1 MNRSALAR
9 AAAAAAATVAMLSA
23 ASAAPPRNVLAE
35 ERALLPNWCNAVQ
48 GWLDRP
54 GAQEEYKRLVAGYGK
69 GWTHMHHYCW
79 ALVDLARLDRQ
90 AVRGSGTRGS
100 LSAAIGNIDY
110 VLRNTEPGFPPRADI
125 LTRKARALARHGS
138 AQRAAD
144 TASQL
149 IAEWPQHADGYVI
162 LADLLL
168 KSGQREQAKQVL
180 ATGSEAVTDKERFEK
195 LKGTLRLD

>member
-1 MNRSALAR
+1 MSRSALAR
-9 AAAAAAATVAMLSA
+9 SVTAAAAMVAMLSTV
-23 ASAAPPRNVLAE
+23 SAAQPRNVQPE

-54 GAQEEYKRLVAGYGK
+54 GAHEEYRRLVAGYGR

-90 AVRGSGTRGS
+90 AGRRSGPRGS

-125 LTRKARALARHGS
+125 LTRKARALARHGNAQS
-138 AQRAAD
+138 AAE
-144 TASQL
+144 TANQL
-149 IAEWPQHADGYVI
+149 IAEWPEHADGYVI
-162 LADLLL
+162 LAGLLV
-168 KSGQREQAKQVL
+168 KSGQREQAMQVL
-180 ATGSEAVTDKERFEK
+180 AKGSETVTDKERFER
-195 LKGTLRLD
+195 LKATLRLE

>member
-9 AAAAAAATVAMLSA
+9 TAAAAVATLAMLSV
-23 ASAAPPRNVLAE
+23 ASAAPPKNVQPE

-90 AVRGSGTRGS
+90 AVRGSGQRGN

-110 VLRNTEPGFPPRADI
+110 VLRNTDAGFPPRVDI
-125 LTRKARALARHGS
+125 LTRKARALARYGS

-144 TASQL
+144 TANQL

-162 LADLLL
+162 LADLQL
-168 KSGQREQAKQVL
+168 KSGQRDQAKQTL
-180 ATGSEAVTDKERFEK
+180 AKGSETVTDKERFER